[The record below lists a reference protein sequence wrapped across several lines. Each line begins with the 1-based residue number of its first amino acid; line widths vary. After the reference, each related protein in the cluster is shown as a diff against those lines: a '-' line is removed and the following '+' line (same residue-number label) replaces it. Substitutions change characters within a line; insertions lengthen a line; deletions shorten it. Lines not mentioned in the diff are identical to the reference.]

1 VEWSTGKLILFF
13 IVFGIVLILF
23 LTLIVWTK
31 INGIS
36 PMPSSRKARR
46 EMVSAVAAVR
56 DQIVSKWPASAGRN
70 LRIVELGCGW
80 GSVLRPM
87 ARKMPDCTFTGY
99 ETSPLPCLFSSFSV
113 WILGLKNI
121 EIIRKNFFNADLE
134 GTDISV
140 CYLHPEGMERLKE
153 KLFRSPPKP
162 LFYLVSNTFQMSG
175 LQPDSRTVV
184 NDLFRS
190 AIYVYKLRLI

>member
-70 LRIVELGCGW
+70 VRIVELGCGW

-87 ARKMPDCTFTGY
+87 ARKMQDCTFTGY

-175 LQPDSRTVV
+175 LHPDSRTVV

>member
-1 VEWSTGKLILFF
+1 MEWSTGKLILFF

-56 DQIVSKWPASAGRN
+56 DQIVSKGPAAAGRN
-70 LRIVELGCGW
+70 VRIVELGCGW

-121 EIIRKNFFNADLE
+121 EVIRKNFFYADLE
-134 GTDISV
+134 GTDVIV
-140 CYLHPEGMERLKE
+140 CYLHPEGMERLEE
-153 KLFRSPPKP
+153 KLFQSPPKP
-162 LFYLVSNTFQMSG
+162 LFYLVSNTFQVSG
-175 LQPDSRTVV
+175 LRPDSRTVV